1 MIYLVYLQ
9 FLTLILSLNII
20 LWYILIDMISMTFSL
35 LYDVI

>member
-1 MIYLVYLQ
+1 MIFLMYLQ